1 MILIHI
7 MKLSPKSSKFA
18 ATAILLATAGAT
30 FTVTPAYASEP
41 SDKSP
46 TTVAQTVSK
55 YDLESYKSSTFTP
68 PKTESWAVAYKTV
81 TPADE
86 LEPAEKALLEQNAE
100 LAQKQKTILEDEA
113 AEVRAEEQRIAAE
126 KAAIEKA
133 AAEKAAAEKAERDRI
148 EAERVA
154 AEKAAAEKAQQEADA
169 AAEATRI
176 AAQSSAI
183 QAPAAA
189 RVAGTPAPVGGTATA
204 TPMAASQAPVAG
216 SAKEKMVQI
225 AHQNLGVPYVWGGT
239 TQAGWDCSG
248 MVGFVYSQA
257 TGKSLPRTVNG
268 MVGSGML
275 TPTGAPQPGDIVVF
289 ANGGDAY
296 HVGIYIGGGQMIHA
310 PVPGQVTQVSAVWG
324 TPSYYSI

>member
-1 MILIHI
+1 
-7 MKLSPKSSKFA
+7 MKLSPKSPKFV
-18 ATAILLATAGAT
+18 ATALLLATAGAA
-30 FTVTPAYASEP
+30 FTVTPAHASEP
-41 SDKSP
+41 SEKVP
-46 TTVAQTVSK
+46 TAVSQTVSK

-86 LEPAEKALLEQNAE
+86 LEPAEKALLEQNAQR
-100 LAQKQKTILEDEA
+100 AQKQKSIKEDQA

-133 AAEKAAAEKAERDRI
+133 AAEKAAAEKAERDRV
-148 EAERVA
+148 EAERVETERVA
-154 AEKAAAEKAQQEADA
+154 AEKAAAEQRVEQA
-169 AAEATRI
+169 AAAAVETARI
-176 AAQSSAI
+176 AAQSSAAI
-183 QAPAAA
+183 APVAAVNGAYAPQAMPAA
-189 RVAGTPAPVGGTATA
+189 
-204 TPMAASQAPVAG
+204 QAPVAG

-257 TGKSLPRTVNG
+257 TGKALPRTVNG

-275 TPTGAPQPGDIVVF
+275 TPTGAPQAGDIVVF
-289 ANGGDAY
+289 ANGSDAY